1 MLLGETEQHQP
12 MTTLSVSQVK
22 SWLNQEVFWM
32 GVFSSLLAGTVI
44 YFLLERK
51 HV

>member
-12 MTTLSVSQVK
+12 ISTISVTQAKTWLS
-22 SWLNQEVFWM
+22 QEVFWM
-32 GVFSSLLAGTVI
+32 GVFSSLLAGTII